1 MFFSFQDYKDKLDLL
16 KADLEA
22 NVAIHGAWVEH
33 KDLLVAW
40 HYREVDK

>member
-1 MFFSFQDYKDKLDLL
+1 ML

-22 NVAIHGAWVEH
+22 NVACNGAWVEH

-40 HYREVDK
+40 HYREVEKRSVHSKRLSG